1 MSQHTLD
8 LVLLYFVAI
17 SMVLAIGVMVV
28 FSIIEVIQERKD
40 RAKIPEMKRVYK
52 YVRLESNI

>member
-8 LVLLYFVAI
+8 ICLLYFVAF

-28 FSIIEVIQERKD
+28 MSISEVIQERKD
-40 RAKIPEMKRVYK
+40 RAKIPEMERVYK
-52 YVRLESNI
+52 RVRLESNI